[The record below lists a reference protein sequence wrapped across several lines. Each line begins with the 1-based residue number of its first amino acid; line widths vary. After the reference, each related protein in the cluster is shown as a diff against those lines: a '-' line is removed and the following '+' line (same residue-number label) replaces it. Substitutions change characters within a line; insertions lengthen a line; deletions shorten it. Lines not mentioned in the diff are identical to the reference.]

1 MGLESLALGT
11 KVDIQRSDGRVHS
24 AMVSGINKELNSVMV
39 EWYENGEAK
48 GKEIDIEQLYAL
60 NPELVTI
67 PQKPTRQQGSKRY
80 GTPSVSK
87 PSKMQVQEA
96 QPVVSQRGRRLTA
109 ISQKGKEV
117 PPKSRGYDG
126 VETSDENVPPSK
138 PLLSERPNAAAAA
151 ASRRR
156 SNCVKEVERLKK
168 NREERRQKQNE
179 AREQRDKLQMEL
191 DPGNPNWEFL
201 KMIREF
207 QAGLN
212 NKMSMTMNDPI
223 EEHQICVCV
232 RKRPLNKKE
241 LKVKEIDL
249 CTPIDK
255 QTLCVHECKLK
266 VDLTKYLDNH
276 KFRFDYTFN
285 ETSTNELVYRYT
297 AKPLVETIFNQ
308 GMATCFAYGQTGSG
322 KTHTMGGDFSGKTQG
337 IYGLAANDVFK
348 LLKSAKHRSKDL
360 VVSSSFFEIY
370 GGKVFDLLN
379 KKKKLRV
386 LEDGQGQVQVV
397 DLQEIIV
404 HNVQDVFKLIE
415 RGMKVRTSGQ
425 TSANQNSSR
434 SHAVFQ
440 IILRKQGYGK
450 DGSMGL
456 LHGKFSLIDLA
467 GNERGADTSSSDR
480 QTRMEGAEINKS
492 LLALKECIRALGRKG
507 AHLPFRAS
515 KLTQVL
521 RDSFIGEN
529 AKTCMIATVSPGMSC
544 TENTLN
550 TLRYADRVKELGPE
564 GGPSKKNNNGND
576 DDVIG
581 KGNEKYRNAELAM
594 LCTHSSN
601 AGESDELYNFHEAVS
616 LLIETEEQ
624 LIDEHK
630 TSIEQTKEMLG
641 EEEKMLDQLTYETS
655 YDLEEYVKRLDEILT
670 QKIDK
675 FTQLKDKVQVF
686 KQQLFE
692 EERASSKVKRL
703 PYV

>member
-450 DGSMGL
+450 EGSMGL